1 MRHGQCPAAGRPG
14 PDRMR
19 SIQSGFGRK
28 PAPPVIRLFHMTSA
42 IAGVLCRDPGS
53 DRHHFVEHCLMS
65 FQSRPHVCAL
75 LVAAALVVGGATPGF
90 AQSPSASPSSPLQ
103 LPPATPS
110 TPATQS
116 GTQTPQSPQAA
127 GPTRSLSID
136 EAVQL
141 ALQQNLG
148 IQIERL
154 NPQLQDYTIAQAL
167 SNYTPIIGGGF
178 NWLKQ
183 NSPPSSFLSGGS
195 ETITDERFGG
205 QAQYAQ
211 LFPWGTNA
219 VASFDSNRATTNNIF
234 NSFNPTLTGNLDLT
248 ITQPLLRNFRYD
260 TVKQQIFVG
269 RKNREVADVDLQQS
283 IALTTRTV
291 KNAYWDYV
299 YSINSLQVSRQS
311 LDLAQESL
319 RNTRSR
325 VEIGTLAPIDVVQA
339 ESEVASREEAVILA
353 EAAIGQSED
362 QLRSIIF
369 DPKTP
374 DFWTMSL
381 QPTDTAPFTLQAVD
395 VLGAVSRALA
405 ERTDLITARKR
416 LEITDYN
423 LKYFK
428 NQTLPNLDMRFDY
441 NSTGLGGTQL
451 IRDPDSPVFPPPVIG
466 EAQRTYGD
474 LLGDVF
480 SNAFPTY
487 ALSLNVS
494 YPIGRSNADASLAR
508 TKVERSQSDISLRQL
523 ELQVTQQ
530 VRDAA
535 RQLVAN
541 SKRVNATGAARV
553 LAERRLEA
561 EEKKFEAGMSTSFE
575 VFQAQRDL
583 AQARS
588 NELRAVLDYNKSQ
601 VDFETVQIAPTGGS
615 SSFAPT
621 TGTTTTLG
629 GAVTG
634 ATAGA
639 VSGATTVPQP

>member
-1 MRHGQCPAAGRPG
+1 MP
-14 PDRMR
+14 
-19 SIQSGFGRK
+19 
-28 PAPPVIRLFHMTSA
+28 
-42 IAGVLCRDPGS
+42 
-53 DRHHFVEHCLMS
+53 
-65 FQSRPHVCAL
+65 FQSRPCARAL
-75 LVAAALVVGGATPGF
+75 LMAALVIGAATSGL
-90 AQSPSASPSSPLQ
+90 AQSPSSSPVSPVQ
-103 LPPATPS
+103 TPPAA
-110 TPATQS
+110 PATQT
-116 GTQTPQSPQAA
+116 GAQTLATT

-167 SNYTPIIGGGF
+167 ANYTPIVGAGA
-178 NWLKQ
+178 NWRNQ
-183 NSPPSSFLSGGS
+183 DSPPSSFLSGGS
-195 ETITDERFGG
+195 TTITDENYGF
-205 QAQYAQ
+205 QTQYAQ

-219 VASFDSNRATTNNIF
+219 IVSFDSARATTNNIF

-248 ITQPLLRNFRYD
+248 VTQPLLRNFRYD
-260 TVKQQIFVG
+260 TVKQQIYLG
-269 RKNREVADVDLQQS
+269 RKDREIADVDLQQS

-299 YSINSLQVSRQS
+299 FSINSLQVARQS

-325 VEIGTLAPIDVVQA
+325 VEIGTLAPIDIVQA

-381 QPTDTAPFTLQAVD
+381 QPTDTAPFQLQAVD
-395 VLGAVSRALA
+395 VPAAVSRALG
-405 ERTDLITARKR
+405 ERTDLIAARKR

-428 NQTLPNLDMRFDY
+428 NQTLPNLDIRFDY

-451 IRDPDSPVFPPPVIG
+451 IRDTDSPVFPPPVIG
-466 EAQRTYGD
+466 EAQRSYGD
-474 LLGDVF
+474 LLSDVF

-487 ALSLNVS
+487 VVSLNVT
-494 YPIGRSNADASLAR
+494 YPIGRSIADASLAR
-508 TKVERSQSDISLRQL
+508 TKIEKSQSDISLRQL

-535 RQLVAN
+535 RQLIAN
-541 SKRVNATGAARV
+541 SKRVNATTSARV

-583 AQARS
+583 SQARS

-601 VDFETVQIAPTGGS
+601 VDFETVQIAPTGGAV
-615 SSFAPT
+615 SFTTTPT
-621 TGTTTTLG
+621 GPTTTLG
-629 GAVTG
+629 GAVAG

-639 VSGATTVPQP
+639 ASGATITPQP

>member
-1 MRHGQCPAAGRPG
+1 M
-14 PDRMR
+14 
-19 SIQSGFGRK
+19 
-28 PAPPVIRLFHMTSA
+28 
-42 IAGVLCRDPGS
+42 
-53 DRHHFVEHCLMS
+53 
-65 FQSRPHVCAL
+65 
-75 LVAAALVVGGATPGF
+75 AALVIGAATSGL
-90 AQSPSASPSSPLQ
+90 AQSPSSSPASPVQ
-103 LPPATPS
+103 TPPAA
-110 TPATQS
+110 PA
-116 GTQTPQSPQAA
+116 PQPGAPTLA
-127 GPTRSLSID
+127 TTGPKRSLSID

-167 SNYTPIIGGGF
+167 ANYTPLLGGGF
-178 NWLKQ
+178 NWRNQ
-183 NSPPSSFLSGGS
+183 DSPPSSFLSGS
-195 ETITDERFGG
+195 STTITDENFGF
-205 QAQYAQ
+205 QTQYAQ

-219 VASFDSNRATTNNIF
+219 AVSFDSSRATTNNIF

-260 TVKQQIFVG
+260 TVKQQIAVG
-269 RKNREVADVDLQQS
+269 RKNREIADVDLQQS

-299 YSINSLQVSRQS
+299 FSINSLQVARQS

-325 VEIGTLAPIDVVQA
+325 VEIGTLAPIDIVQA

-362 QLRSIIF
+362 QLRAIIF

-374 DFWTMSL
+374 DFWTMQL
-381 QPTDTAPFTLQAVD
+381 QPTDTAPFQLQAVD
-395 VLGAVSRALA
+395 VLAAVSRALA
-405 ERTDLITARKR
+405 ERTDLISARKR

-428 NQTLPNLDMRFDY
+428 NQTLPNLDLRFDY

-451 IRDPDSPVFPPPVIG
+451 IRDPDSPIFPPPVIG

-487 ALSLNVS
+487 AVSLNVT

-508 TKVERSQSDISLRQL
+508 TKIEKSQSDISLRQL

-541 SKRVNATGAARV
+541 SKRVNATTSARV

-583 AQARS
+583 SQARS

-601 VDFETVQIAPTGGS
+601 VDFETVQIAPTGGTAT
-615 SSFAPT
+615 FTTTPT
-621 TGTTTTLG
+621 GPTTTLG
-629 GAVTG
+629 GAVAG

-639 VSGATTVPQP
+639 VSGTTTPQP

>member
-1 MRHGQCPAAGRPG
+1 MP
-14 PDRMR
+14 
-19 SIQSGFGRK
+19 
-28 PAPPVIRLFHMTSA
+28 
-42 IAGVLCRDPGS
+42 
-53 DRHHFVEHCLMS
+53 
-65 FQSRPHVCAL
+65 FQSRPCARAL
-75 LVAAALVVGGATPGF
+75 LTAALVMGAATSGL
-90 AQSPSASPSSPLQ
+90 AQSPSSSQASPVQTP
-103 LPPATPS
+103 PPA
-110 TPATQS
+110 PATQS
-116 GTQTPQSPQAA
+116 GPQTPATT

-167 SNYTPIIGGGF
+167 ANYTPIIGAGA
-178 NWLKQ
+178 NWRNQ
-183 NSPPSSFLSGGS
+183 DSPPSSFLSGS
-195 ETITDERFGG
+195 STTITDENYGF
-205 QAQYAQ
+205 QTQYAQ

-219 VASFDSNRATTNNIF
+219 TVSFDSARATTNNIF

-260 TVKQQIFVG
+260 TVKQQIAVG
-269 RKNREVADVDLQQS
+269 RKDREIADVDLQQS

-291 KNAYWDYV
+291 KNSYWDYV
-299 YSINSLQVSRQS
+299 FSINSLQVARQS

-325 VEIGTLAPIDVVQA
+325 VEIGTLAPIDIVQA

-381 QPTDTAPFTLQAVD
+381 QPTDTAPFQLQAVD
-395 VLGAVSRALA
+395 VPAAVSRALG
-405 ERTDLITARKR
+405 ERTDLIAARKR

-428 NQTLPNLDMRFDY
+428 NQTLPNLNIRFDY

-487 ALSLNVS
+487 VVSLNVS
-494 YPIGRSNADASLAR
+494 YPIGRSIADASLAR
-508 TKVERSQSDISLRQL
+508 TKIEKSQSDLSLRQL

-535 RQLVAN
+535 RQLIAN
-541 SKRVNATGAARV
+541 SKRVNATTSARV

-583 AQARS
+583 SQARS

-601 VDFETVQIAPTGGS
+601 VDFETVQIAPTGGAV
-615 SSFAPT
+615 SFTTTPT
-621 TGTTTTLG
+621 GPTTTLG
-629 GAVTG
+629 GAVAG

-639 VSGATTVPQP
+639 ASGAITPQP

>member
-1 MRHGQCPAAGRPG
+1 MPFQSRHGARVLITLALVLGAAT
-14 PDRMR
+14 
-19 SIQSGFGRK
+19 SGYGQTPPTT
-28 PAPPVIRLFHMTSA
+28 PAPPRQTL
-42 IAGVLCRDPGS
+42 
-53 DRHHFVEHCLMS
+53 
-65 FQSRPHVCAL
+65 
-75 LVAAALVVGGATPGF
+75 
-90 AQSPSASPSSPLQ
+90 
-103 LPPATPS
+103 PS
-110 TPATQS
+110 TPRTE
-116 GTQTPQSPQAA
+116 TPAPT

-136 EAVQL
+136 EAVRL

-167 SNYTPIIGGGF
+167 SNYTPVFGGGV
-178 NWLKQ
+178 NWRNQ
-183 NSPPSSFLSGGS
+183 DQPPSSFLSGG
-195 ETITDERFGG
+195 ETTITDDSYGF
-205 QAQYAQ
+205 QTQYAQ
-211 LFPWGTNA
+211 LFPWGTDA
-219 VASFDSNRATTNNIF
+219 VVSFDSSRSTTNNVF
-234 NSFNPTLTGNLDLT
+234 NTFNPTLIGNLD
-248 ITQPLLRNFRYD
+248 ISVTQPLLRNFRFD
-260 TVKQQIFVG
+260 TVRQQIAVG
-269 RKNREVADVDLQQS
+269 RKNREIADVDLQQA
-283 IALTTRTV
+283 IAGTTRTV

-299 YSINSLQVSRQS
+299 FAINSLQVARQS

-369 DPKTP
+369 DPSTP
-374 DFWTMSL
+374 DFWNLQL
-381 QPTDTAPFTLQAVD
+381 QPSDTAPFQLQAVD
-395 VLGAVSRALA
+395 VPAAVSRALA
-405 ERTDLITARKR
+405 ERTDLISARKR

-428 NQTLPNLDMRFDY
+428 NQTLPNLDLRFDY

-451 IRDPDSPVFPPPVIG
+451 IRDPTSPEFPPPVIG
-466 EAQRTYGD
+466 ELQRRYGD

-508 TKVERSQSDISLRQL
+508 TKIEKTQSDISLRQL
-523 ELQVTQQ
+523 ELQVTSQ

-535 RQLVAN
+535 RQLLAN

-583 AQARS
+583 SQARS

-601 VDFETVQIAPTGGS
+601 VDFETVQIAPTGGT
-615 SSFAPT
+615 SSFS
-621 TGTTTTLG
+621 TGGGSTTTTLG

-634 ATAGA
+634 AAAGA
-639 VSGATTVPQP
+639 SSGTTTTPSQPQQ

>member
-1 MRHGQCPAAGRPG
+1 MP
-14 PDRMR
+14 
-19 SIQSGFGRK
+19 
-28 PAPPVIRLFHMTSA
+28 
-42 IAGVLCRDPGS
+42 
-53 DRHHFVEHCLMS
+53 
-65 FQSRPHVCAL
+65 FQSRPCARAL
-75 LVAAALVVGGATPGF
+75 LMAAFVMGAATSGL
-90 AQSPSASPSSPLQ
+90 AQSPSSSPAAPVQ
-103 LPPATPS
+103 TPPPAPATQTGAQ
-110 TPATQS
+110 TPAT
-116 GTQTPQSPQAA
+116 T

-178 NWLKQ
+178 HWLKQ

-219 VASFDSNRATTNNIF
+219 VASFDSNRATSNNIF

-260 TVKQQIFVG
+260 TVKQQIAVG
-269 RKNREVADVDLQQS
+269 RKDREIADVDLQQS

-291 KNAYWDYV
+291 KNSYWDYV
-299 YSINSLQVSRQS
+299 FSINSLQVARQS

-325 VEIGTLAPIDVVQA
+325 VEIGTLGSTDIGQA
-339 ESEVASREEAVILA
+339 EWEVGSREEAVILA

-362 QLRSIIF
+362 QLRAIIF

-374 DFWTMSL
+374 DFWTMQL
-381 QPTDTAPFTLQAVD
+381 QPTDTAPFQLQAVD
-395 VLGAVSRALA
+395 VPAAVSRALA
-405 ERTDLITARKR
+405 ERTDLIATRKR
-416 LEITDYN
+416 VEITDYN

-428 NQTLPNLDMRFDY
+428 NQALPNPAIRFDY

-466 EAQRTYGD
+466 EEKRSYGD

-487 ALSLNVS
+487 AVSLNVT
-494 YPIGRSNADASLAR
+494 YA
-508 TKVERSQSDISLRQL
+508 
-523 ELQVTQQ
+523 
-530 VRDAA
+530 
-535 RQLVAN
+535 
-541 SKRVNATGAARV
+541 
-553 LAERRLEA
+553 
-561 EEKKFEAGMSTSFE
+561 
-575 VFQAQRDL
+575 
-583 AQARS
+583 
-588 NELRAVLDYNKSQ
+588 
-601 VDFETVQIAPTGGS
+601 
-615 SSFAPT
+615 
-621 TGTTTTLG
+621 
-629 GAVTG
+629 
-634 ATAGA
+634 
-639 VSGATTVPQP
+639 